1 MPAPLIALVS
11 YRLVAGRVTGWDTGA
26 YAVPDEYVS
35 ALDRAG
41 GQASALAG
49 RPDAEPESLLG
60 RFDGLLLVGGG
71 DVAPE
76 RFGSAERHPDVYG
89 VDPERDEFE
98 MGLVMAADRMGVPTL
113 AICRG
118 IQVMNVAF
126 GGTLHQ
132 HLPDA
137 AGFDLHRHAVT
148 ESLMHEVKVSESS
161 RLMEATGAAA
171 IRCLSAHHQGL
182 DRLGEG
188 LAPIGWAEDGLVEA
202 VERPEGWMV
211 GVQWHPERTAP
222 EDPSQQ
228 ALFDVLV
235 ARARAS
241 VDARR

>member
-11 YRLVAGRVTGWDTGA
+11 YHLDLGRVDKWDTGA
-26 YAVPDEYVS
+26 YAVPDEYVA

-41 GQASALAG
+41 GRASSLAG
-49 RPDAEPESLLG
+49 RPDGEPEALLE

-76 RFGSAERHPDVYG
+76 RFGSKERHPDVYG
-89 VDPERDEFE
+89 VDPDRDEFE
-98 MGLVMAADRMGVPTL
+98 MGLVSAADRMGVPAL

-132 HLPDA
+132 HLPDVE
-137 AGFDLHRHAVT
+137 GFDRHRRPAKVGF
-148 ESLMHEVKVSESS
+148 MHDVKVSESS
-161 RLMEATGAAA
+161 RLIEATGSAALH
-171 IRCLSAHHQGL
+171 CYSAHHQGL

-202 VERPEGWMV
+202 VERPNGWMV
-211 GVQWHPERTAP
+211 GVQWHPEHTAA

-228 ALFDVLV
+228 ALFDTLV
-235 ARARAS
+235 SRARARA
-241 VDARR
+241 AG

>member
-1 MPAPLIALVS
+1 MPTPLIALVS
-11 YRLVAGRVTGWDTGA
+11 YRLAPGRVTTWDTGA
-26 YAVPDEYVS
+26 YAVPDEYVA

-41 GQASALAG
+41 GRASCLAG
-49 RPDAEPESLLG
+49 RPDAEPEALLE

-76 RFGSAERHPDVYG
+76 RFGSTERHPDIYG

-98 MGLVMAADRMGVPTL
+98 VGLVMAADRMAVPTL

-132 HLPDA
+132 HLPGVP
-137 AGFDLHRHAVT
+137 GFDRHRQPVKVGF
-148 ESLMHEVKVSESS
+148 MHEVKVSESS
-161 RLMEATGAAA
+161 RLTEATGAAA
-171 IRCLSAHHQGL
+171 LQCYSAHHQGL

-188 LAPIGWAEDGLVEA
+188 LAPTGWADDGLVEA
-202 VERPEGWMV
+202 VERTEGWMV
-211 GVQWHPERTAP
+211 GVQWHPEHTAA
-222 EDPSQQ
+222 EDLSQQ

-235 ARARAS
+235 ARARAN
-241 VDARR
+241 VEARR

>member
-1 MPAPLIALVS
+1 MPTPLIALVS
-11 YRLVAGRVTGWDTGA
+11 YRLAPGRVTTWETGA
-26 YAVPDEYVS
+26 YAVPDEYVA

-41 GQASALAG
+41 GRASSLAG
-49 RPDAEPESLLG
+49 HPDAEPEALLE

-76 RFGSAERHPDVYG
+76 RFGSTERHPDIYG

-98 MGLVMAADRMGVPTL
+98 VGLVTAADRMGVPTL

-132 HLPDA
+132 HLPDV
-137 AGFDLHRHAVT
+137 AGFDGHRQPVKVGF
-148 ESLMHEVKVSESS
+148 MHEVKVSESS
-161 RLMEATGAAA
+161 RLTEATGAAA
-171 IRCLSAHHQGL
+171 LQCYSAHHQGL

-188 LAPIGWAEDGLVEA
+188 LTPIGWADDGLVEA

-235 ARARAS
+235 SRARAS